1 MRSNSDTA
9 PWATQLPTNLQ
20 LSWHDVCTLFP
31 HDAANLPDDLYT
43 AHVRMAIRGHPHEP
57 LIGERDGLLLANPGG
72 AGARRFRLPI
82 NVARLHPAVGRVHA
96 ELLELC
102 TVRQSGAPGTPR
114 RHSSPHG
121 FLTEASETFSPN
133 FSVV

>member
-1 MRSNSDTA
+1 VRDNSDTA

-57 LIGERDGLLLANPGG
+57 LIGERDGLLLANP
-72 AGARRFRLPI
+72 
-82 NVARLHPAVGRVHA
+82 AVGRVRA

-114 RHSSPHG
+114 RHSSPHR
-121 FLTEASETFSPN
+121 FLTETSETFSPN

>member
-1 MRSNSDTA
+1 
-9 PWATQLPTNLQ
+9 
-20 LSWHDVCTLFP
+20 
-31 HDAANLPDDLYT
+31 
-43 AHVRMAIRGHPHEP
+43 MAIRGHPHEP

-82 NVARLHPAVGRVHA
+82 NVARCIRRSAEYTQNCLSCARCASLVH
-96 ELLELC
+96 L
-102 TVRQSGAPGTPR
+102 APPR

-121 FLTEASETFSPN
+121 FLTETSETFSPN